1 VRRPLP
7 QKKQTNGD
15 KMSVTTE
22 NGPVLSADGKPL
34 KRSLNK
40 ALRAQ
45 KLRALALIAPLL
57 IFVLVTF
64 IAPIGDMLFR
74 SVENQI
80 VSNTLPNTVR
90 QLQDWDATSGEAPGE
105 PVYEA
110 LYYDLFLAA
119 EAKEHTRL
127 GTRLNYEE
135 TGISSLFRSSGRSLD
150 DIGEDYIDA
159 LEDLNPAWEDEAFWY
174 ALMTGGDGA
183 AANTALLEE
192 QRLRLAELT
201 SDSFE
206 GDIGFVP
213 GQAISELLPNTT
225 RAYTAFAFFTVVADE
240 DVVAEEEPWEAV
252 KIALVQDLKGGADVA
267 SYTGPG
273 AAELVEAQSM
283 LADQPDIAF
292 RDAFLDM
299 DKDWGKVSNWTT
311 IKTYSPPFTS
321 GYFLNAVDMQ
331 KSPDGPEARP
341 ENQQI
346 YGMLFQ
352 RTLFMSL
359 MITASCIL
367 LAYPIA
373 YLLSN
378 LPLRTANLLMIL
390 VLLPF
395 WTSLLVR
402 TSAWKVMLQQQGVIN
417 DTLVWLGLV
426 DDASR
431 LVMINNQFGTIVAM
445 THILL
450 PFMILPMY
458 SVMSTIPPTYVRA
471 AKSLGATNWTAFWRV
486 YFPQSV
492 PGIGAGSILVFI
504 LAIGYYIT
512 PEIVGGTTGTFISN
526 RIAYHISSSLNWGLA
541 AALGSILL
549 VAVLVLYWAYDKIV
563 GIDNVK
569 LG

>member
-1 VRRPLP
+1 
-7 QKKQTNGD
+7 
-15 KMSVTTE
+15 MSVTTE

-80 VSNTLPNTVR
+80 VSNTLPNTVQ
-90 QLQDWDATSGEAPGE
+90 QLQDWDAASGEAPDE
-105 PVYEA
+105 AVYQS
-110 LYYDLFLAA
+110 LYFDLFLAS

-135 TGISSLFRSSGRSLD
+135 TGISSLFRSTGRSLD

-159 LEDLNPAWEDEAFWY
+159 LEDLNPVWEDEAFWY

-201 SDSFE
+201 SDSFA

-213 GQAISELLPNTT
+213 GQAVSDLLPETT
-225 RAYTAFAFFTVVADE
+225 RAYTAFALFTVVADE

-252 KIALVQDLKGGADVA
+252 KIALVQDLKAGADVA

-273 AAELVEAQSM
+273 AAELAEAQAM
-283 LADQPDIAF
+283 LADQPEISF
-292 RDAFLDM
+292 RDAFLALDE
-299 DKDWGKVSNWTT
+299 DWGKISNWST

-359 MITASCIL
+359 MITGSCIL

-378 LPLRTANLLMIL
+378 LPMRTANILMIL

-458 SVMSTIPPTYVRA
+458 SVMSTIPQTYVRA